1 MKVPAACGRVCIFA
15 TYKGFGCESRIR
27 GQTLTTTL
35 TTIDPPMTELLDS
48 LLRGAAVTA
57 RFSRDATLQGML
69 DFEAALAAAEA
80 EAGLIPAAA
89 VAPIT
94 AAARASEF
102 DWTALRDDAAR
113 AGNLAIPLVK
123 QLTARVK
130 ALDADAARFV
140 HWGATSQ
147 DAIDTGLILQVR
159 GALDAIGTDLD
170 GLIGQLAAQARQHR
184 ATVMVGRTWL
194 QHALPITFGLKLA
207 GTLDALL
214 RARADL
220 ANMREQVLCV
230 QFGGA
235 AGTLA
240 SLGAQGA
247 AVSAALARHLG
258 LSEAATPWHGQ
269 RDRIVRVGGW
279 AASLTGLLGKFA
291 RDTAMLTQTE
301 VGEIA
306 EASGPGRG
314 GSSTMP
320 HKRNPVG
327 CAAMLAA
334 AARTPQ
340 LAATLFAAMQQ
351 DHERGLGTWHAEW
364 ETLPELLMLCGG
376 ALATARTLVD
386 DWTVDTARMRANL
399 EITHGLIMAEAV
411 TMALGEAMGRLDA
424 HRRVEACC
432 RDAVAQQ
439 RHLFDVLR
447 ENDEITRVLSADALE
462 RLMNPQHY
470 LGAAETFV
478 SRVLALADAAAPTSQ
493 PGRKSK

>member
-1 MKVPAACGRVCIFA
+1 
-15 TYKGFGCESRIR
+15 
-27 GQTLTTTL
+27 
-35 TTIDPPMTELLDS
+35 MTELLDS

-80 EAGLIPAAA
+80 DAGLIPVAA
-89 VAPIT
+89 VAPIA
-94 AAARASEF
+94 AAARASAL
-102 DWTALRDDAAR
+102 DWAALRDDAAR

-123 QLTARVK
+123 QLTARV
-130 ALDADAARFV
+130 AAIDADAARFV

-159 GALDAIGTDLD
+159 GALDDLGADLD
-170 GLIGQLAAQARQHR
+170 GLIVQLTAQVRQHR

-214 RARADL
+214 RARDDL
-220 ANMREQVLCV
+220 ARWRDPVLCV

-240 SLGAQGA
+240 SLGTQGP
-247 AVSAALARHLG
+247 AVAAALARHLG
-258 LSEAATPWHGQ
+258 LADAATPWHGQ
-269 RDRIVRVGGW
+269 RDRIVRVGSW
-279 AASLTGLLGKFA
+279 AASLTGSLGKFA

-301 VGEIA
+301 VGEVA

-327 CAAMLAA
+327 CAAILAA

-340 LAATLFAAMQQ
+340 LAATLFSAMQQ

-376 ALATARTLVD
+376 ALAAARTLVE
-386 DWTVDTARMRANL
+386 DWTVDTARMRTNL
-399 EITHGLIMAEAV
+399 DITHGLIMAEAV
-411 TMALGEAMGRLDA
+411 TMALGETMGRLEA
-424 HRRVEACC
+424 HRRVEVLC
-432 RDAVAQQ
+432 REAVAQR
-439 RHLFDVLR
+439 RHLLDVLR
-447 ENDEITRVLSADALE
+447 EDDGISSVLSPETLA
-462 RLMNPQHY
+462 RLTEPQHY

-478 SRVLALADAAAPTSQ
+478 SRVLALADAATSSSQ
-493 PGRKSK
+493 LRRKSP

>member
-1 MKVPAACGRVCIFA
+1 M
-15 TYKGFGCESRIR
+15 
-27 GQTLTTTL
+27 
-35 TTIDPPMTELLDS
+35 MELLDS
-48 LLRGAAVTA
+48 LLRGGAVTA

-69 DFEAALAAAEA
+69 DFEVALAAAQA

-89 VAPIT
+89 VSPIT
-94 AAARASEF
+94 AAARASEL
-102 DWTALRDDAAR
+102 DWPALRDDAAC

-130 ALDADAARFV
+130 TLDADAARFV

-159 GALDAIGTDLD
+159 GALDDLGADLD
-170 GLIGQLAAQARQHR
+170 GLIAQLTEQVRQHR
-184 ATVMVGRTWL
+184 ASVMIGRTWL

-214 RARADL
+214 HARTDL
-220 ANMREQVLCV
+220 AHVREQVLYV

-240 SLGAQGA
+240 SLGTQGPAVA
-247 AVSAALARHLG
+247 AGLARHLG
-258 LSEAATPWHGQ
+258 LSDAATPWHGQ
-269 RDRIVRVGGW
+269 RERIVRVGSW
-279 AASLTGLLGKFA
+279 AASLTGSLGKFA
-291 RDTAMLTQTE
+291 RDTALLTQTE

-327 CAAMLAA
+327 CAAVLAA

-340 LAATLFAAMQQ
+340 LVATLFAAMQQ

-376 ALATARTLVD
+376 ALATARKLVS
-386 DWTVDTARMRANL
+386 DWTVDTQRMRANL
-399 EITHGLIMAEAV
+399 DVTHGLIMAEAV
-411 TMALGEAMGRLDA
+411 TMALGESMGRLEA
-424 HRRVEACC
+424 HRRVEARC
-432 RDAVAQQ
+432 RDALAQQ
-439 RHLFDVLR
+439 RHLLDVLR
-447 ENDEITRVLSADALE
+447 EDADITRVLCAEALE

-478 SRVLALADAAAPTSQ
+478 SRVLALADAAITAVPPSQ

>member
-1 MKVPAACGRVCIFA
+1 
-15 TYKGFGCESRIR
+15 
-27 GQTLTTTL
+27 
-35 TTIDPPMTELLDS
+35 MTELLDS
-48 LLRGAAVTA
+48 LLRGAAVSA

-69 DFEAALAAAEA
+69 DFEVALAAAEA
-80 EAGLIPAAA
+80 EVGLIPAAA

-94 AAARASEF
+94 AAARAGDL
-102 DWTALRDDAAR
+102 DWMALRDAAAC

-130 ALDADAARFV
+130 TLDADAARFV

-159 GALDAIGTDLD
+159 GALDDLGADLD
-170 GLIGQLAAQARQHR
+170 ALIATLAEQVRHHR
-184 ATVMVGRTWL
+184 ATVMIGRTWL

-220 ANMREQVLCV
+220 ASVREQVLCV

-240 SLGAQGA
+240 SLGTQGP
-247 AVSAALARHLG
+247 AVAAALARHLG
-258 LSEAATPWHGQ
+258 LSEGATPWHGQ
-269 RDRIVRVGGW
+269 RDRIVRVGSW
-279 AASLTGLLGKFA
+279 AATLTGSLGKFA
-291 RDTAMLTQTE
+291 RDTALLTQTE

-306 EASGPGRG
+306 EASGAGRG

-327 CAAMLAA
+327 CAAILAA

-340 LAATLFAAMQQ
+340 LVATLFSAMQQ

-376 ALATARTLVD
+376 ALATARTLVN

-399 EITHGLIMAEAV
+399 DVTHGLIMAEAV
-411 TMALGEAMGRLDA
+411 TMALGESMGRLEA
-424 HRRVEACC
+424 HRRVEARC
-432 RDAVAQQ
+432 RDALAQQ
-439 RHLFDVLR
+439 RHLLDVLR
-447 ENDEITRVLSADALE
+447 EDTEITRVLSVEVLE
-462 RLMNPQHY
+462 RLTDPQHY
-470 LGAAETFV
+470 LGAADTFV
-478 SRVLALADAAAPTSQ
+478 SQVLALADAAVPSTQQGRTS
-493 PGRKSK
+493 K

>member
-1 MKVPAACGRVCIFA
+1 
-15 TYKGFGCESRIR
+15 
-27 GQTLTTTL
+27 
-35 TTIDPPMTELLDS
+35 MTELLDS
-48 LLRGAAVTA
+48 LLRGSAVTA

-80 EAGLIPAAA
+80 ETGVIPGAA
-89 VAPIT
+89 VAPIA
-94 AAARASEF
+94 AAARAGDL
-102 DWTALRDDAAR
+102 DWPALRDAAAR

-123 QLTARVK
+123 QLTALVAAR
-130 ALDADAARFV
+130 DAEAARFV

-147 DAIDTGLILQVR
+147 DAIDTGLVLQVR
-159 GALDAIGTDLD
+159 GALDDLGADLD
-170 GLIGQLAAQARQHR
+170 GLVAQLAEQVRQHR
-184 ATVMVGRTWL
+184 ATVMIGRTWL

-214 RARADL
+214 RARAEL
-220 ANMREQVLCV
+220 AEVREQALCV

-240 SLGAQGA
+240 SLGGHGP
-247 AVSAALARHLG
+247 AVAAALARHLG
-258 LSEAATPWHGQ
+258 LRNAATPWHGQ
-269 RDRIVRVGGW
+269 RDRIVRVGSW
-279 AASLTGLLGKFA
+279 AASLTGSLGKFA

-327 CAAMLAA
+327 CAAILTA

-340 LAATLFAAMQQ
+340 LAATLFSAMQQ

-364 ETLPELLMLCGG
+364 EALPELLMLCGG
-376 ALATARTLVD
+376 ALATARTLVA
-386 DWTVDTARMRANL
+386 DWTVDTARMRENVD
-399 EITHGLIMAEAV
+399 ITRGLIMAEAV
-411 TMALGEAMGRLDA
+411 TMALGESMGRLEA

-432 RDAVAQQ
+432 REAIARQ
-439 RHLFDVLR
+439 RHLLDVLR
-447 ENDEITRVLSADALE
+447 DDTGIASTLSGETLE
-462 RLMNPQHY
+462 RLTDPQHY
-470 LGAAETFV
+470 LGAADTFV
-478 SRVLALADAAAPTSQ
+478 SRVLALADAALALNLSA
-493 PGRKSK
+493 RKSQ

>member
-1 MKVPAACGRVCIFA
+1 
-15 TYKGFGCESRIR
+15 
-27 GQTLTTTL
+27 
-35 TTIDPPMTELLDS
+35 MTELLDS

-69 DFEAALAAAEA
+69 DFEVALAAAEA
-80 EAGLIPAAA
+80 EAGLIPVAA

-94 AAARASEF
+94 AAARAGDL
-102 DWTALRDDAAR
+102 DWPALRDAAAG

-159 GALDAIGTDLD
+159 GALDDLGADLD
-170 GLIGQLAAQARQHR
+170 GLIAELAAQVRQHR
-184 ATVMVGRTWL
+184 ATVMIGRTWL

-207 GTLDALL
+207 GTLDSLL

-220 ANMREQVLCV
+220 ANVRGQVLCA

-240 SLGAQGA
+240 SLGTQGPVVA
-247 AVSAALARHLG
+247 AALARHLG
-258 LSEAATPWHGQ
+258 LSEAVTPWHGQ
-269 RDRIVRVGGW
+269 RDRIVRVGSW
-279 AASLTGLLGKFA
+279 AASLTGSLGKFA
-291 RDTAMLTQTE
+291 RDTAMMTQTE

-334 AARTPQ
+334 ATRTPQ
-340 LAATLFAAMQQ
+340 LAATLFVAMQQ

-376 ALATARTLVD
+376 ALATARTLVQ
-386 DWTVDTARMRANL
+386 DWTIDTTRMRANL
-399 EITHGLIMAEAV
+399 DITHGLIMAEAV
-411 TMALGEAMGRLDA
+411 TMALGETMGRLEA
-424 HRRVEACC
+424 HRRVEAHC
-432 RDAVAQQ
+432 RNALAQQ
-439 RHLFDVLR
+439 RPLLDILR
-447 ENDEITRVLSADALE
+447 EDDDIIRSLGIATLE
-462 RLMNPQHY
+462 RLTDPQHY

-478 SRVLALADAAAPTSQ
+478 GRVLALADAAVAPSQ
-493 PGRKSK
+493 PGRKSS